1 MCVSILHSLP
11 HPHPS
16 TSAPTHGTPSLTL
29 TPQSPSLQPMVL
41 PPSPSPLHLLHSNPW
56 HSLPNPHPSTSL
68 APTYGTP
75 SLTLTPP
82 PPSLQPMVLPPSPS
96 PLHLPRRSNLWYSL
110 PQPHP
115 STSFISPT
123 YGTLSLNLTPP
134 PPLQPIMCRV
144 VFISTRRRSMS
155 LKPLGS
161 RLAPCVSAC
170 AFSVPVC

>member
-1 MCVSILHSLP
+1 MLLCVCEPI
-11 HPHPS
+11 
-16 TSAPTHGTPSLTL
+16 A
-29 TPQSPSLQPMVL
+29 L
-41 PPSPSPLHLLHSNPW
+41 PPSPSSLHLRSNPW
-56 HSLPNPHPSTSL
+56 HSLPHPHPSTSL

-82 PPSLQPMVLPPSPS
+82 PPSLQPMALPPSPS

-110 PQPHP
+110 PNPHP
-115 STSFISPT
+115 STSAPT
-123 YGTLSLNLTPP
+123 YGTPSLTLTPP
-134 PPLQPIMCRV
+134 PPPLHPIVCRV